1 MPAKDHLA
9 TLIEAGKATRLEPN
23 WPGKRCLAKTR
34 RATLCQ
40 KPAIRGRGRCQLHGG
55 KSTGPRTPEGKARS
69 IAAHTKHGRRSR
81 AYIEKGKAIRKELKQ
96 IILECQRAGLLPD
109 N

>member
-1 MPAKDHLA
+1 MLVKDHLA
-9 TLIEAGKATRLEPN
+9 TLIEAGKATRLGPN

-40 KPAIRGRGRCQLHGG
+40 KPAMRGRGRCQLHGG

-69 IAAHTKHGRRSR
+69 IAAHTKHGRRSK

-109 N
+109 K

>member
-1 MPAKDHLA
+1 MLNPVNYEQLR
-9 TLIEAGKATRLEPN
+9 EASKATRFGPH

-40 KPAIRGRGRCQLHGG
+40 KPAMRGRGRCQLHGG
-55 KSTGPRTPEGKARS
+55 RSTGPRTAEGRARV
-69 IAAHTKHGRRSR
+69 IAANTKHGRRSK

-109 N
+109 K

>member
-1 MPAKDHLA
+1 MLVKDHLA
-9 TLIEAGKATRLEPN
+9 TLIEAGKATRLGPN

-69 IAAHTKHGRRSR
+69 IAAHTKLGRRSK
-81 AYIEKGKAIRKELKQ
+81 AYIEKGRAIRKELKQ

-109 N
+109 K

>member
-1 MPAKDHLA
+1 MLAKDHLV
-9 TLIEAGKATRLEPN
+9 TLIDDGKATRLGPN

-69 IAAHTKHGRRSR
+69 IAAHTKHGRRSK
-81 AYIEKGKAIRKELKQ
+81 AYIEKGKTIRKELKQ

-109 N
+109 K

>member
-1 MPAKDHLA
+1 MLAKDHIA
-9 TLIEAGKATRLEPN
+9 TLIEAGKATCLGAE

-40 KPAIRGRGRCQLHGG
+40 KPAIKGRGRCQLHGG

-69 IAAHTKHGRRSR
+69 IAAHTKHGRRSK
-81 AYIEKGKAIRKELKQ
+81 AYIEQGKTIRKKLKQ
-96 IILECQRAGLLPD
+96 IILECHRAGLLPD
-109 N
+109 K

>member
-1 MPAKDHLA
+1 MPVEDHLVA
-9 TLIEAGKATRLEPN
+9 LIEAGKATRLGPE

-40 KPAIRGRGRCQLHGG
+40 KPAIKGRGRCQLHGG

-69 IAAHTKHGRRSR
+69 IAAHTKHGRRSK
-81 AYIEKGKAIRKELKQ
+81 AYIEQGKAIRKELKQ

-109 N
+109 K

>member
-1 MPAKDHLA
+1 MLAKDHLV
-9 TLIEAGKATRLEPN
+9 TLIEAGKATRLGPE

-55 KSTGPRTPEGKARS
+55 KSTGPRTPEGRALS
-69 IAAHTKHGRRSR
+69 IAAHTKHGLRSR
-81 AYIEKGKAIRKELKQ
+81 EHVEKVKAINAELRR
-96 IILECQRAGLLPD
+96 ITYELRRDGLIS
-109 N
+109 